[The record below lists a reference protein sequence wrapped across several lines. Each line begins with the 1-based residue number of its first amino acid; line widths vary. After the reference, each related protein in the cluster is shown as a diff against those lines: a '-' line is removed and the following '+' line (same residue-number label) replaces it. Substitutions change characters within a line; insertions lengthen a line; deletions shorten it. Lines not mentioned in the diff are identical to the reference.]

1 MTAEVSKKSSLVN
14 RRPAIKSL
22 SCTMCL
28 RGLRCWITM
37 RRPKAPLFRRVV
49 LARLDARVS
58 LEGAAGVAQGR
69 RRARASTACRGRS
82 ALGGPLQRIHEALL
96 KLVGWRPDIT
106 VRQALLNQL
115 SPSVTKQLTLNTC

>member
-1 MTAEVSKKSSLVN
+1 MVD
-14 RRPAIKSL
+14 RRPVIKSL
-22 SCTMCL
+22 PCTVFL

-37 RRPKAPLFRRVV
+37 RRPRAPLFRRVV

-69 RRARASTACRGRS
+69 RRARASTARKGRS

-96 KLVGWRPDIT
+96 KLEGWRPDIT

-115 SPSVTKQLTLNTC
+115 SPIVTKQLRLNTC